1 MPKLSELEI
10 GDSVVVKAGTEDD
23 DWDIDLSGW
32 QGRITE
38 ILADENIVTVEW
50 DSLSLQS
57 MPDAAIEECE
67 EEGLGWAEYRLY
79 PEDVEPAQ
87 PRDTQKDV
95 EQVQAE
101 IAKKFAWSFL
111 GPEGRN
117 INKVLAGVGRGDIM
131 AELGAWEEYLNEHL
145 KFPFKARVAEYQQRG
160 PLQAGDRVQVLG
172 IALIDDLYGLIV
184 DVRVG
189 RAKYAFPLAD
199 LEVLNKKSPS
209 HDIVHDYCVWFA
221 NRW

>member
-1 MPKLSELEI
+1 MAKLSELEI
-10 GDSVVVKAGTEDD
+10 GDSVVVKAGTEDND
-23 DWDIDLSGW
+23 LDIDLSGW

-50 DSLSLQS
+50 DSISLQS

-79 PEDVEPAQ
+79 PEDVESAQ
-87 PRDTQKDV
+87 PRDTKKDV
-95 EQVQAE
+95 ERVQEALS
-101 IAKKFAWSFL
+101 KKFAWSFL
-111 GPEGRN
+111 GPEGRT

-145 KFPFKARVAEYQQRG
+145 KFPFKAEVAEYQERG
-160 PLQAGDRVQVLG
+160 PLQASDRVQVLG
-172 IALIDDLYGLIV
+172 IALIDDSYGVIV
-184 DVRVG
+184 DVRAG

-199 LEVLNKKSPS
+199 LEVLNKESPS
-209 HDIVHDYCVWFA
+209 HDVVHDYCVWFA